1 MAKKRSSA
9 GKKAGITIGVIV
21 VVVLGVT
28 VFLKMPGESAAKQ
41 LEPFMKAPIAH
52 RGYFDNEGPAPENS
66 LAAFQLAVDHG
77 YCVEIDTQLTAD
89 GTVIVLHDKSLL
101 RTSGVDRN
109 VDEMTDAELA
119 ECRLFDSDE
128 KVPTFAEVLDLID
141 GQVPLLVEIK
151 GEAGDDVVAIS
162 AATYEQL
169 KTYDGVYIVQSF
181 NPFALQWFKD
191 NAPDVPRGLLAKDLI
206 ADSEGQSL
214 LNRIVLTPM
223 FTNFLARPN
232 FFSYE
237 LKSSGQLTFQAMKNL
252 SDLPCFAWILQSQEE
267 LDAARAQG
275 FDGFI
280 FDSFEP
286 DAQTAAVPSNAMSS
300 ASSATASA
308 ASQSAAS
315 AASQSLAASS
325 SSTGAAQGSTSK
337 GEGEE
342 MFGQL
347 RSAYYS
353 DSGNSL
359 GNLYSVEACRGDD
372 GSMIVR
378 VREAEMH
385 SVPIEVHE
393 YRAPDDLLD
402 QIDAI
407 VGQAGM
413 KEWGELP
420 PSEFIA
426 LDAATTSINLEYENA
441 DPAEFIPKYLRYSFN
456 DELPEGGREA
466 INGIYDLMIACAT
479 EDNLISEYTEKVR

>member
-9 GKKAGITIGVIV
+9 GKKVGITIGVVV

-41 LEPFMKAPIAH
+41 LEPFTKAPIAH

-66 LAAFQLAVDHG
+66 LAAFQRAIDHG
-77 YCVEIDTQLTAD
+77 YCIEVDTQITAD
-89 GTVIVLHDKSLL
+89 GTAVVLHDKSLL

-109 VDEMTDAELA
+109 VEEMTDAELA
-119 ECRLFDSDE
+119 ECRLFDTDE

-151 GEAGDDVVAIS
+151 GEAGDDVASIS

-169 KTYDGVYIVQSF
+169 KTYDGIYVVQSF

-191 NAPDVPRGLLAKDLI
+191 NAPEIPRGLLSKDFI
-206 ADSEGQSL
+206 ADPEGQSL
-214 LNRIVLTPM
+214 VNRFALTPM
-223 FTNFLARPN
+223 FTNVLARPN
-232 FFSYE
+232 FISYE

-252 SDLPCFAWILQSQEE
+252 SDLPCLAWTIQSQEE
-267 LDAARAQG
+267 LDAARAQN

-286 DAQTAAVPSNAMSS
+286 DAQMAAAS
-300 ASSATASA
+300 AGA

-315 AASQSLAASS
+315 AASQSSAAAAASS
-325 SSTGAAQGSTSK
+325 NSAGVPQGSTRTEK
-337 GEGEE
+337 GSE
-342 MFGQL
+342 MYGQL

-359 GNLYSVEACRGDD
+359 GNLYSVEACRNDD
-372 GSMIVR
+372 GNMIVR

-385 SVPIEVHE
+385 SVPIEVRE
-393 YRAPDDLLD
+393 YRAPDDILD

-407 VGQAGM
+407 VDQAGM

-441 DPAEFIPKYLRYSFN
+441 DPAELIPKYLRYSFN
-456 DELPEGGREA
+456 DELPEGGRGA
-466 INGIYDLMIACAT
+466 INGIYDLMMTYAT
-479 EDNLISEYTEKVR
+479 EDNLINEYTEKVR